1 MKKNKKRVGRK
12 ARAANALEIRK
23 QRDPEFA
30 LACTLADELRK
41 EIDMEINAE
50 LMAMFKVMKLMD
62 IEQVVKV
69 G

>member
-1 MKKNKKRVGRK
+1 MKKNKKRIGRK

-30 LACTLADELRK
+30 LACDLADELRK
-41 EIDMEINAE
+41 EIDKEVTSEILALLKLHQMLDMEQI
-50 LMAMFKVMKLMD
+50 
-62 IEQVVKV
+62 VKA